1 MNKYKTLKYKEMIMN
16 KLTKIGASALC
27 GSLAAIS
34 VANAGSLSVA
44 GGAAA
49 TWSSNEGTVT
59 GNPLGVSS
67 GFTFTGAGELDG
79 GTAVTLT
86 ITNTD
91 AGGLSAANINMDV
104 PGLGG
109 IKINAKSGGTGIDII
124 DDMMPTAW
132 EETNGTSLGTGLQTV
147 AGAGGGINIGWS
159 LSSDFL
165 PEGLSVDLAYAPKLT
180 SGATADKGQGGD
192 TAGTGS
198 AWDVVVR
205 HSGLMDG
212 LNIFAGMST
221 IEQIKQASNLT
232 GDRTQYAYG
241 ATYAIG
247 GATLGY
253 QTTRDNLQS
262 AVAASTSYYDNEAW
276 GVSFN
281 VSDDLAISYGVHDS
295 KRVTNAATSVTNS
308 GESIQ
313 MSYTMGGA
321 TFVIAESSVDNANY
335 SSGTASD
342 RDGTTLRLSLAF

>member
-1 MNKYKTLKYKEMIMN
+1 MN

-91 AGGLSAANINMDV
+91 AGALSAANINMDV

-147 AGAGGGINIGWS
+147 AGAGGGINLGWS

-165 PEGLSVDLAYAPKLT
+165 PEGLMVDLA
-180 SGATADKGQGGD
+180 
-192 TAGTGS
+192 
-198 AWDVVVR
+198 
-205 HSGLMDG
+205 
-212 LNIFAGMST
+212 
-221 IEQIKQASNLT
+221 
-232 GDRTQYAYG
+232 
-241 ATYAIG
+241 
-247 GATLGY
+247 
-253 QTTRDNLQS
+253 
-262 AVAASTSYYDNEAW
+262 
-276 GVSFN
+276 
-281 VSDDLAISYGVHDS
+281 
-295 KRVTNAATSVTNS
+295 
-308 GESIQ
+308 
-313 MSYTMGGA
+313 
-321 TFVIAESSVDNANY
+321 
-335 SSGTASD
+335 
-342 RDGTTLRLSLAF
+342 